1 MEWIAAVIAL
11 VAASAAVWQAREA
24 RRANKAAHESSSSAA
39 VHAEQTAAAQTRMA
53 EVLEQMHL
61 AQVSRENDRP
71 IWSIEP
77 KSERSW
83 VLRNVSDL
91 SLVISNVQWNEGTIV
106 RTDPESFPLTVR
118 PGGLIV
124 IHWFKS
130 FGSPSILEIDIEWKA
145 EESDVLRHS
154 SHSIS

>member
-11 VAASAAVWQAREA
+11 VAAGAAIWQASEA
-24 RRANKAAHESSSSAA
+24 RRANRAAQVSSSSAA
-39 VHAEQTAAAQTRMA
+39 LHAEQTSAAQTRMA

-61 AQVSRENDRP
+61 AQIARENDRP
-71 IWSIEP
+71 MWSIEP

-91 SLVISNVQWNEGTIV
+91 TLVVSNVQWNDGAIV

-130 FGSPSILEIDIEWKA
+130 FGSPSILEIDLEWKTA
-145 EESDVLRHS
+145 ESKALRHS